1 MSGKTRHASGTKIS
15 EYLGGGQSLLQ
26 SELPTVK
33 ACMRAALDLQEQKF
47 LVQEIDR
54 REYTVQKM
62 MEELVPQI
70 KSQWEK
76 ANYKLTSPVIFQD
89 KTIVQKLVKYWGKV
103 IDFANGRMNKQKQK
117 DDLQYEMDRLLD

>member
-15 EYLGGGQSLLQ
+15 EFLGGGNPLLK

-47 LVQEIDR
+47 SVQEIDR
-54 REYTVQKM
+54 RDYTVQKM

-70 KSQWEK
+70 KSQWER
-76 ANYKLTSPVIFQD
+76 ANYQLTAPVIF
-89 KTIVQKLVKYWGKV
+89 
-103 IDFANGRMNKQKQK
+103 
-117 DDLQYEMDRLLD
+117 